1 MDIVKNGYMTA
12 AMLWPK
18 RKLTATIVYIM
29 SFSFNEGDLIKQL
42 HLNYPGKVT
51 VFFVDKCREYAEK
64 LKSEGVDVRP
74 FTPKSLFLGR
84 NLSLLK
90 QAKVIIVDNY
100 FPELAVMASD
110 QIVIQVW
117 HADGAIKKFG
127 WDDPQTKQRS
137 RQDQKRFQKVYNSF
151 NYVVVNS
158 DKMAGIFQKSYDLNL
173 NVIKKVGSLRL
184 ETVHKVAKTVKQTK
198 KFILYAP
205 TYRPEQKDME
215 HIFTQAL
222 ATFSKLSGEQ
232 FYVHLHPTINQENWT
247 LPENVHWWNQ
257 NIMESY
263 PNVKLLITDYS
274 ASTFEYLTIQ
284 EQPKIIFFCP
294 DFDKYKN
301 NPGIQDDFLEWAPG
315 PVVKS
320 QELLGQTIQSY
331 SYEANEQLVKK
342 TKLLWNQYENGE
354 TVGEIM
360 ALVKKE
366 LGEIGGKNK

>member
-1 MDIVKNGYMTA
+1 MNILKNGYMTA

-18 RKLTATIVYIM
+18 RKLTSTIVYIM

-64 LKSEGVDVRP
+64 LKSEGIDVRP

-84 NLSLLK
+84 NLTLLK

-100 FPELAVMASD
+100 FPELAVMTPN
-110 QIVIQVW
+110 QVVIQVW

-137 RQDQKRFQKVYNSF
+137 RQDKKRFQKVYDSF

-158 DKMAGIFQKSYDLNL
+158 DKMAEVFQKSYSLNQK
-173 NVIKKVGSLRL
+173 VIQKFGSLRL
-184 ETVHKVAKTVKQTK
+184 ETAQKVAGSVEQTK

-205 TYRPEQKDME
+205 TYRPEKKDME
-215 HIFTQAL
+215 QILSQVL
-222 ATFSKLSGEQ
+222 ATFSKLPEEQ
-232 FYVHLHPTINQENWT
+232 FYVHLHPTIQQENWV
-247 LPENVHWWNQ
+247 LPKNVHWWNQ
-257 NIMESY
+257 NIMKSY
-263 PNVKLLITDYS
+263 PNVKVLITDYS

-284 EQPKIIFFCP
+284 EQSKIIFFCP
-294 DFDKYKN
+294 DFDKYKK
-301 NPGIQDDFLEWAPG
+301 NPGIQNDFLEWAPG
-315 PVVKS
+315 PVVKN
-320 QELLGQTIQSY
+320 QELLGQIIQTY
-331 SYEANEQLVKK
+331 SYEANEQGVKQA
-342 TKLLWNQYENGE
+342 KLLWNQYENGK
-354 TVGEIM
+354 TVGKIM

-366 LGEIGGKNK
+366 LGEIGGKEE